1 MIPAETAEFQ
11 TSSGEKILL
20 RLLEEADLPA
30 LEWEGQFSHFR
41 KLYQQHFKNFLAGST
56 LIWVVTNQAGKV
68 IGQVFIMLYAK
79 DKEIADG
86 KQRAYLFS
94 FRIRDEWR
102 GKGIGSFVMQFVEG
116 YLREKGFS
124 WLRLN
129 VAKDNLK
136 ALEIYR
142 HRGYRI
148 MGPDSG
154 TWRYQDQCNQWKTV
168 SEPAWRMIKELKES
182 TETA

>member
-1 MIPAETAEFQ
+1 MPCETAEFL
-11 TSSGEKILL
+11 TASGEKILL
-20 RLLEEADLPA
+20 RLLEEEDLPE
-30 LEWEGQFSHFR
+30 LEWGGRFSHFR
-41 KLYQQHFKNFLAGST
+41 KLYQQHYKNYLAGST
-56 LIWVVTNQAGKV
+56 LIWVATDQNDKV

-102 GKGIGSFVMQFVEG
+102 GKGIGSFIMQFVED
-116 YLREKGFS
+116 YLRGKGFS

-136 ALEIYR
+136 AIELYQ

-154 TWRYQDQCNQWKTV
+154 TWRYEDNNNKWQTV
-168 SEPAWRMIKELKES
+168 CEPAWRMIKDLS
-182 TETA
+182 NDSGAS

>member
-1 MIPAETAEFQ
+1 MLSETAEFQ
-11 TSSGEKILL
+11 TASGEKILL
-20 RLLEEADLPA
+20 RLLEEADLPE

-41 KLYQQHFKNFLAGST
+41 KLYQQHYKNYLAGST
-56 LIWVVTNQAGKV
+56 LIWVVANQAGKV

-94 FRIRDEWR
+94 FRIRDAWR
-102 GKGIGSFVMQFVEG
+102 GQGIGSFVMQFVED
-116 YLREKGFS
+116 YLRQKGFS

-129 VAKDNLK
+129 VAKGNLK
-136 ALEIYR
+136 AITLYKD
-142 HRGYRI
+142 RGYRI

-154 TWRYQDQCNQWKTV
+154 TWRYEDNNDKWQTV
-168 SEPAWRMIKELKES
+168 SEPAWRMIKEL
-182 TETA
+182 

>member
-1 MIPAETAEFQ
+1 MIPNELAEFQ
-11 TSSGEKILL
+11 TSTGKTVLL
-20 RLLEEADLPA
+20 RVLEEDDLTA
-30 LEWEGQFSHFR
+30 LEWEGQYSHFR
-41 KLYQQHFKNFLAGST
+41 KLYRQHYKNSLAGST
-56 LIWVVTNQAGKV
+56 LIWVVTDRTGKV

-79 DKEIADG
+79 DNEIADG
-86 KQRAYLFS
+86 KRRAYLFS

-102 GKGIGSFVMQFVEG
+102 GLGIGSFVMQYAEDF
-116 YLREKGFS
+116 LREKGFS

-136 ALEIYR
+136 AIGIYL

-154 TWRYQDQCNQWKTV
+154 TWRYED
-168 SEPAWRMIKELKES
+168 
-182 TETA
+182 

>member
-1 MIPAETAEFQ
+1 MNAQESAEFL
-11 TSSGEKILL
+11 TSSGEKIHL

-30 LEWEGQFSHFR
+30 LEWEGRFSHFR
-41 KLYQQHFKNFLAGST
+41 KLYQQHYKNYLIGST
-56 LIWVVTNQAGKV
+56 LIWVAVNQAEKV
-68 IGQVFIMLYAK
+68 IGQVFLLLYAK

-86 KQRAYLFS
+86 KNRAYLFS

-102 GKGIGSFVMQFVEG
+102 GQGIGSFMMQFVEDFLRQKG
-116 YLREKGFS
+116 YS

-129 VAKDNLK
+129 VGRDNI
-136 ALEIYR
+136 AAIEIYR

-154 TWRYQDQCNQWKTV
+154 TWRYEDDNNKWQTV
-168 SEPAWRMIKELKES
+168 SEPAWRMIKEL
-182 TETA
+182 

>member
-1 MIPAETAEFQ
+1 MPADTAEFQ
-11 TSSGEKILL
+11 TTSGKKILL
-20 RLLEEADLPA
+20 RLLEETDLPA

-41 KLYQQHFKNFLAGST
+41 KLYQQHYKNSLSGTT
-56 LIWVVTNQAGKV
+56 LIWVATNEAGNV

-102 GKGIGSFVMQFVEG
+102 GQGIGSFMMQFVED
-116 YLREKGFS
+116 YLRHKGYN

-129 VAKDNLK
+129 VGKDNLK
-136 ALEIYR
+136 AIEIYR

-154 TWRYQDQCNQWKTV
+154 TWRYEDENDKWRTV
-168 SEPAWRMIKELKES
+168 SEPAWRMIKELKSED
-182 TETA
+182 

>member
-1 MIPAETAEFQ
+1 MTPTENAGFQ
-11 TSSGEKILL
+11 TSSGEIIRL
-20 RLLEEADLPA
+20 RLIEEADLPE
-30 LEWEGQFSHFR
+30 LEWEGQYIHFR
-41 KLYQQHFKNFLAGST
+41 KLYQQHYKNFLAGST
-56 LIWVVTNQAGKV
+56 LIWVATNQAGKV
-68 IGQVFIMLYAK
+68 IGQVFVLLYSK

-102 GKGIGSFVMQFVEG
+102 GQGIGSFVMQFVED
-116 YLREKGFS
+116 YLRQKGYS

-129 VAKDNLK
+129 VGKTNIA
-136 ALEIYR
+136 AIEIYR

-154 TWRYQDQCNQWKTV
+154 TWRYEDNNNKWQTV
-168 SEPAWRMIKELKES
+168 SEPAWRMIKELNSES
-182 TETA
+182 

>member
-1 MIPAETAEFQ
+1 MIPSDSAEFQ
-11 TSSGEKILL
+11 ASSGEKILL
-20 RLLEEADLPA
+20 RLLEEADLPE
-30 LEWEGQFSHFR
+30 LEWEGRYSHFR
-41 KLYQQHFKNFLAGST
+41 KLYQQHYKNVLNGST
-56 LIWVVTNQAGKV
+56 LIWVATNQAGKV

-102 GKGIGSFVMQFVEG
+102 RKGIGSFVMQFIED
-116 YLREKGFS
+116 YLRQNGYS

-129 VAKDNLK
+129 VAKENLT
-136 ALEIYR
+136 AIEIYR

-154 TWRYQDQCNQWKTV
+154 TWRYQDPDDKWQTV
-168 SEPAWRMIKELKES
+168 SEPAWRMIKELKADE
-182 TETA
+182 